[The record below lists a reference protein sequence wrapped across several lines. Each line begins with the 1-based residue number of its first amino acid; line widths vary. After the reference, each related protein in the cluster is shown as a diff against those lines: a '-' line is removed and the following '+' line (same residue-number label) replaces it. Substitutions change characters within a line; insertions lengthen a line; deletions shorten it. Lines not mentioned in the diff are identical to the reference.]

1 MYNEP
6 VGKNLSALAKEAKTN
21 PAAFADLYNQTIH
34 PVYRYLRSH
43 VQTVHEAEDLT
54 SQTFIAAYENLPRYR
69 EKGHFT
75 AWLFRIARSK
85 LIDHYR
91 NSRTEASLEVIEN
104 LAGMDNSLIHLV
116 QRDELT
122 KLKALIQ
129 NLDESE
135 RDLIRLR
142 YVADLPFS
150 EIAEILGKRED
161 AVKKSLYRLLAT
173 LKSQME

>member
-1 MYNEP
+1 MQTEP
-6 VGKNLSALAKEAKTN
+6 VGRNLSALANEAKTN
-21 PAAFADLYNQTIH
+21 PSAFADIYNQTIQ

-43 VQTVHEAEDLT
+43 VQTVPEAEDLT

-91 NSRTEASLEVIEN
+91 TSRSEASLDVIEN
-104 LAGMDNSLIHLV
+104 LGSMDNSLI
-116 QRDELT
+116 QFARRDEIT
-122 KLKALIQ
+122 KLKVLIQ
-129 NLDESE
+129 SLDEDE

>member
-1 MYNEP
+1 MQTEP
-6 VGKNLSALAKEAKTN
+6 VGRNLSALANEAKTN
-21 PAAFADLYNQTIH
+21 PAAFADLYNQTIQ

-69 EKGHFT
+69 EKGHFS

-85 LIDHYR
+85 LIDYYR
-91 NSRTEASLEVIEN
+91 TSKSETSLDVIEN
-104 LAGMDNSLIHLV
+104 LAGMDNSLINFV
-116 QRDELT
+116 QRDDLK
-122 KLKALIQ
+122 KLKVLIR
-129 NLDESE
+129 NLNENE